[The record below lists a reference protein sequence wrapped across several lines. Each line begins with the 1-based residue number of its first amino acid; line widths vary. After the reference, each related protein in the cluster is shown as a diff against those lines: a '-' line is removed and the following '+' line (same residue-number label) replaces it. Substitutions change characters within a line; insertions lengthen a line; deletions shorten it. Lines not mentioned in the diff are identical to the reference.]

1 MFLGWPQTSTVTK
14 DNFGPYFPGD
24 WNNSHSSGLC
34 GTFDPTQGFMCARQ
48 ALYQLGYIFTPTK
61 ETYKKIILFYVMGV
75 LPLCI
80 FVCLVL

>member
-34 GTFDPTQGFMCARQ
+34 GTFDPTQGFMHTGQ
-48 ALYQLGYIFTPTK
+48 ALWGLNSGCQSCTAAISLA
-61 ETYKKIILFYVMGV
+61 
-75 LPLCI
+75 
-80 FVCLVL
+80 